1 VGHDPGHAGQPKASA
16 ADAAEQRQ
24 RQADRRAKV
33 EAYKAVER
41 AEAEA
46 LAGPSPRVWRFALR
60 MLVSKF
66 LIQNDANYW
75 MTERRTLIR
84 PEHTLVSWPFNE
96 IPDAATL
103 DALYEECWA
112 EIIRERR
119 YRGP

>member
-1 VGHDPGHAGQPKASA
+1 
-16 ADAAEQRQ
+16 
-24 RQADRRAKV
+24 V
-33 EAYKAVER
+33 EAYKAAER

-60 MLVSKF
+60 MLASKF
-66 LIQNDANYW
+66 LIQNDANRW

-84 PEHTLVSWPFNE
+84 PEHTLASWPFNE